1 MEIKIKEGII
11 LNYID
16 KYKSW
21 LKEDY
26 FDKDTKEELL
36 SIKDN
41 AKEIEDRFYTDLSF
55 GTAGLRGKIGAGT
68 NRMNKYTVSLAT
80 QGLADTIAG
89 FGEEAKK
96 MGVAIAYDVRHYS
109 KDFAAEASLVLAAN
123 GIKVYLFEDI
133 APTPELSFAIRRLKT
148 LSGIVITASHNPKDY
163 NGYKVYWEDGAQILD
178 KIAIPITEEINNIKD
193 FKEIKFISEEEA
205 LEKGFLNIIGKEID
219 DEYIDKVK
227 SLSIRDDIDKNIKI
241 VYTPLNGTGNIP
253 VRRVLKERGFTN
265 VVVVPEQENPD
276 PDFTTVGYPNPEDIK
291 AFEYAKR
298 LGEKEVADLL
308 LATDPDCDRLAV
320 MARNKEGEFTA
331 LNGNQTGA
339 VLIKYLVESK
349 VEKGTLPEK
358 PMIIKSVVTG
368 DMGKVI
374 GEKYGVTTFESL
386 TGFKNICGKEMEM
399 NKKGYNFIF
408 GYEESIGYT
417 AGDFV
422 KDKDAVIAAMFLCE
436 AAAYYKTQG
445 KTLIDV
451 LNEIYKEFGYY
462 REKLISLILEGVE
475 GQKRIGR
482 MMDVYRKEFPKV
494 IGDVKLVKY
503 IDINEGKE
511 INLISGEEKPIE
523 FPKSNVLKFI
533 LEDGSWYAVR
543 PSGTE
548 PKIKIYLYS
557 KGSTLKDSE
566 NKLKIM
572 EKTIMENLIQ

>member
-1 MEIKIKEGII
+1 M
-11 LNYID
+11 
-16 KYKSW
+16 
-21 LKEDY
+21 
-26 FDKDTKEELL
+26 
-36 SIKDN
+36 
-41 AKEIEDRFYTDLSF
+41 
-55 GTAGLRGKIGAGT
+55 
-68 NRMNKYTVSLAT
+68 
-80 QGLADTIAG
+80 
-89 FGEEAKK
+89 
-96 MGVAIAYDVRHYS
+96 
-109 KDFAAEASLVLAAN
+109 
-123 GIKVYLFEDI
+123 
-133 APTPELSFAIRRLKT
+133 
-148 LSGIVITASHNPKDY
+148 
-163 NGYKVYWEDGAQILD
+163 
-178 KIAIPITEEINNIKD
+178 
-193 FKEIKFISEEEA
+193 
-205 LEKGFLNIIGKEID
+205 
-219 DEYIDKVK
+219 
-227 SLSIRDDIDKNIKI
+227 
-241 VYTPLNGTGNIP
+241 
-253 VRRVLKERGFTN
+253 KERGFTN

-572 EKTIMENLIQ
+572 EKTIMEKLNSVE